1 MSEIFRALGL
11 VFSILSDDHSPPHVH
26 VFGSGWMAKI
36 SLSNLPDLIFVV
48 GRPTKQEI
56 RKALRQ
62 VRSNLPRLMDGWE
75 KIHGRL
81 D

>member
-1 MSEIFRALGL
+1 MPEIFRALGL

-36 SLSNLPDLIFVV
+36 SLSNPPDLIFVV
-48 GRPTKQEI
+48 GRPTKPEI

-62 VRSNLPRLMDGWE
+62 VRSNLPRLTEEWE
-75 KIHGRL
+75 KIHG
-81 D
+81 

>member
-1 MSEIFRALGL
+1 MPEIFRALGL

-36 SLSNLPDLIFVV
+36 SLSNPPDLFFVV
-48 GRPTKQEI
+48 GRPTKPEI

-62 VRSNLPRLMDGWE
+62 VHSNLLRLMEEWE
-75 KIHGRL
+75 KIHG
-81 D
+81 